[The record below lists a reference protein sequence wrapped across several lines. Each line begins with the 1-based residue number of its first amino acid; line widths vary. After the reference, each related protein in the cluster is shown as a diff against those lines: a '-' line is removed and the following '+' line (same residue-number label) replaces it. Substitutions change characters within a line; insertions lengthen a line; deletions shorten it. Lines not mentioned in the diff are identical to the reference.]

1 MKISRAQLQEY
12 FDTPLP
18 SVSELA
24 DAFTFHAFE
33 IESVEGD
40 LLDIKVL
47 PNRAADCATPEGVAQ
62 ELAAILDLP
71 IKNAVPPAYAG
82 QPSVTVTAALLN
94 AILGSDFTREEVLD
108 VFRRMRFQV
117 EEGGEMLRVTAPLP
131 RTDINIAEDVAEE
144 VGQILGYDRIPSIEL
159 PPIFSEPDQA
169 RFRGIEHIKDF
180 LIEHGFTEI
189 STQSFA
195 EKGDIVLA
203 NPLDKSKP
211 ALRTSLDD
219 NMKAALERAAYVA
232 PLVLPPNQKPKLFE
246 IGTVFTKDGEQ
257 LVVKTSER
265 IADMPEIKDDPDYVP
280 ARYELGAYRPF
291 SLYPFIVRD
300 ISMWITDSDEAR
312 GAVFELF
319 ARQGG
324 GLLQQVQLLD
334 QFTNKEGRQSL
345 AFRLI
350 FQSIERTLTDD
361 EVNSIMANITAAV
374 TAHGYEVR

>member
-18 SVSELA
+18 NVNDLA

-47 PNRAADCATPEGVAQ
+47 PNRAVDCATPEGVAR
-62 ELAAILDLP
+62 ELAAILNLP
-71 IKNAVPPAYAG
+71 LKNALPPEYAG
-82 QPSVTVTAALLN
+82 QPTVAVTVAQLN
-94 AILGSDFTREEVLD
+94 AILGAGFTREEVLD
-108 VFRRMRFQV
+108 VFRRLQFRV
-117 EEGGEMLRVTAPLP
+117 EEVGEALHVTAPLP
-131 RTDINIAEDVAEE
+131 RTDIAIPEDVAEE
-144 VGQILGYDRIPSIEL
+144 VGQILGYDRVPSSEL
-159 PPIFSEPDQA
+159 PPISGEPDQA
-169 RFRGIEHIKDF
+169 RFRGIEKIKDQ
-180 LIEHGFTEI
+180 LVALSFTEI

-195 EKGDIVLA
+195 KKGDVVLA

-211 ALRTSLDD
+211 ALRTTLDD
-219 NMKAALERAAYVA
+219 NMQTALEQAKRSA

-257 LVVKTSER
+257 LVVKTSEPV
-265 IADMPEIKDDPDYVP
+265 ADLLEIKDEPDYMPVHH
-280 ARYELGAYRPF
+280 ELGAYRPF

-319 ARQGG
+319 ARQSG

-350 FQSIERTLTDD
+350 FQSFERTLTDD
-361 EVNSIMANITAAV
+361 EVNGIMANITAAI